1 MADGTLTPTLTRALT
16 LTLTLALTLTLILT
30 LTLTLTRHAE
40 EGSAHLLHGLGA
52 HDQRLRVGHG
62 QLPYASQGSNPR
74 PADRVLEP
82 RTSRE
87 GPRQACCPHAS
98 ASPWT
103 GKLGLVK
110 AQLVLDLA
118 KTGVDVLTVTRHD
131 SRAPHPPVPRTPSL
145 LPFLPAGHRWPRRG
159 SNPNPNP

>member
-1 MADGTLTPTLTRALT
+1 MADGTLTPTLTRA
-16 LTLTLALTLTLILT
+16 LT

-62 QLPYASQGSNPR
+62 QLPYASQGSNPGLAD
-74 PADRVLEP
+74 PTQVSTPGLADRVLEP
-82 RTSRE
+82 RTSRQ
-87 GPRQACCPHAS
+87 GARQACYSHAC

-118 KTGVDVLTVTRHD
+118 KTGVDVLTVD
-131 SRAPHPPVPRTPSL
+131 PSPHPYLNTQTQT
-145 LPFLPAGHRWPRRG
+145 
-159 SNPNPNP
+159 